1 MGLVAR
7 IGADPPVNVKPNM
20 ILLGLSSG
28 VLNIGI
34 AMGVVTISA
43 NLEHRTGPARSVANL
58 GQFLLAYPS
67 ADYRGTATRQDI
79 SGVYPV

>member
-1 MGLVAR
+1 M
-7 IGADPPVNVKPNM
+7 NVKPNM
-20 ILLGLSSG
+20 ILLGLLSG

-43 NLEHRTGPARSVANL
+43 NLEHCTGPARSVANL
-58 GQFLLAYPS
+58 SRFLLAYPS

-79 SGVYPV
+79 SGVYPA